1 MNKITK
7 QQDKK
12 NFNHKGIVFIKKKI
26 KNFTKHHKK
35 RAKKRDFYFLKKGK
49 FVNLKENFRIIF
61 GSAIKN
67 THKNKNR
74 SRRTI
79 FLDGKILIFPNIYS
93 KHFRK
98 QLWNF

>member
-1 MNKITK
+1 MSLSTNYTFSLLILINEFTKAESVLMNKITK

-26 KNFTKHHKK
+26 INFTEHHKK

-61 GSAIKN
+61 GSAIK
-67 THKNKNR
+67 
-74 SRRTI
+74 
-79 FLDGKILIFPNIYS
+79 
-93 KHFRK
+93 KHTQK
-98 QLWNF
+98 